1 MGSGH
6 GVSPT
11 RRCDTPGVSLI
22 SVAELAAALDD
33 PDLRIADV
41 RWSLAAPGGGRAAY
55 ATAHLPGAVFVDLES
70 VLTAPVG
77 PGRHPL
83 PDPAAFAAALGALG
97 IGRRQRVVT
106 YDDAG
111 GTVAARLWWMLDAL
125 GHARAA
131 VLDGG
136 IGAWRAAGLPVTAE
150 VPVHAALPPEER
162 LASAGVGSAW
172 PRTIDRVALAAR
184 LGEVTLLDARALERY
199 RGEIEPVD
207 RVPGHIPT
215 ARSLPTSAL
224 LDAGGQFLAPAA
236 LASRFAAAG
245 VGGGGAVRVGG
256 APRAGVGG
264 AVGGAPRAGVG
275 GAGAGVQV
283 GGSAEVGAGSVG
295 AGLGSVG
302 AGSAEVGAGSAVVA
316 CGSGVN
322 ACQLALAMRA
332 SGLPDPLL
340 YPGSYSDWTQW
351 GMPIATGDEPGE
363 PPVFARATSAPPVSH
378 EQPGHHR
385 VTGR

>member
-1 MGSGH
+1 
-6 GVSPT
+6 
-11 RRCDTPGVSLI
+11 VSLI

-55 ATAHLPGAVFVDLES
+55 AAAHLPGAVFVDLES
-70 VLTAPVG
+70 VLAAPAG

-83 PDPAAFAAALGALG
+83 PDPAAFAAALGELG
-97 IGRRQRVVT
+97 IGRGHRVVT

-136 IGAWRAAGLPVTAE
+136 IGAWRAAGLPVTTDVPTFPPAE
-150 VPVHAALPPEER
+150 PVAT
-162 LASAGVGSAW
+162 AGVGSAW

-184 LGEVTLLDARALERY
+184 LGEVTLLDARAIERY
-199 RGEIEPVD
+199 RGEVEPID

-224 LDAGGQFLAPAA
+224 LDAGGRFLAPAA
-236 LASRFAAAG
+236 LASRFAVAG
-245 VGGGGAVRVGG
+245 VGGGGAV
-256 APRAGVGG
+256 GVG
-264 AVGGAPRAGVG
+264 V
-275 GAGAGVQV
+275 
-283 GGSAEVGAGSVG
+283 AGSV
-295 AGLGSVG
+295 
-302 AGSAEVGAGSAVVA
+302 VVA
-316 CGSGVN
+316 CGSSVN

-332 SGLPDPLL
+332 AGLPDPLL
-340 YPGSYSDWTQW
+340 YPGSYSDWTQS
-351 GMPIATGDEPGE
+351 GMPIATGDEPGD
-363 PPVFARATSAPPVSH
+363 PPVPTSNRGALK
-378 EQPGHHR
+378 
-385 VTGR
+385 